1 MQAVDVDTFAENDF
15 ILINTADV
23 EDEDNAKLYVVAI
36 NEQGNK
42 SYSYLVDMSG
52 FRGFTGKTP
61 QIIIGTVTT
70 LASGESATASLT
82 ADGVDSD
89 GNPKYKLSLAIP
101 KGDKLA
107 FADLTDSDIATLQ
120 KPALDAAKKADAAV
134 ETINTTNTNAQNAE
148 AARVKAESG
157 RVDAE
162 KQRVSDENV
171 RKQNET
177 TRGTNEESRKT
188 EEQKRA
194 TAETT
199 RKTAEDARIAAESA
213 RNTAENNRSQAEVS
227 RDNAETLRVQ
237 AETKRVDAEGKRE
250 TDFAASKKA
259 CDDATEAANTAT
271 TNANDATAKAENVNV
286 TITEDNAVEVTD
298 RDGNKKSISL
308 AEQAATKAILDK
320 QEQRLGSLEQA
331 VGELGGSVDKYYYA
345 SQDTSKASPDLVNPQ
360 TNTSIQMLQDMYRP
374 YLIDHSDNDREKM
387 IGYELKRNNYLRY
400 ADGSY
405 APAVGITEEQR
416 AACDVE
422 LYLDAEHTQKYC
434 EAGAFDTEV
443 FYNEYGFAQKL
454 YDASGNEIA
463 HILRPWETTSKNYSI
478 KIGDPSGNYLI
489 DGYSTANGEGDIM
502 YKGILKAFR
511 EVAGIKARF
520 LAPTLLS
527 PCQDTSIKDTD
538 GKVKF
543 RSFFFLYNAGGDSNT
558 IGGSG
563 NNGGNMFKEAN
574 RCYPR
579 VVDVNQITSMT
590 YARNNNVDANKTY
603 PFAEAGFHAYN
614 TFIVAHE
621 LLYGTNYI
629 NDPDNL
635 FSSGTSSVN
644 GIGNEAQW
652 KKYGG
657 VRIKVGNDGDWKY
670 LNWSSQPNWIYK
682 DANKTVIGTY
692 MSNWLN
698 QEYPKWQEMESQIVL
713 SFAAERGI
721 AENTE
726 FEVYGHKYWYVTPP
740 KAKGI
745 ADGYMNARLYRKVSD
760 DWQGYDASGNAVT
773 YHIEAILRQGVMDG
787 MVTAGDIFH
796 YRGGGYEQVAINHC
810 DKTSGQ
816 INVNG
821 MDLYINTDQ
830 KSWHTEKGVT
840 KNDLG
845 TFDFEKSYEHVFH
858 ADLVAHGWIKK
869 RVGNTPNLILGG
881 GNVNTYVCAFVD
893 NSNWYSS
900 TPNQRVRTSVRIG
913 GHALWLFCASRSMPA
928 NSACSYA
935 LRSYGGSAQCL
946 FEAASQGAAR
956 PKPLQAE

>member
-1 MQAVDVDTFAENDF
+1 MAKKEIKVVLTKVGTAYDSEKAYRLHDYILIDDVTMYVCKRVDASTMTCVGHDLSDVDYWDKCIDMKDALTKVNEATEKAYGTYSNPPYVDSDGYYYRWNVETNTYDKTDVNLTGKPFSIKRVFPSIAAMNAVDASTFEENDF
-15 ILINTADV
+15 ILINTSNV
-23 EDEDNAKLYVVAI
+23 EDEDNAKLYVVAK
-36 NEQGNK
+36 NAQGRK
-42 SYSYLVDMSG
+42 FYSYLVDTSG

-61 QIIIGTVTT
+61 QFSIGTVTT
-70 LASGESATASLT
+70 IGSGEKASAAIS
-82 ADGVDSD
+82 ADGTDSN
-89 GNPKYKLSLAIP
+89 GNPKYKLNLSIP
-101 KGDKLA
+101 KGDKLV
-107 FADLTDSDIATLQ
+107 FADLTAEEITLLQ
-120 KPALDAAKKADAAV
+120 KPATDAATKAD
-134 ETINTTNTNAQNAE
+134 
-148 AARVKAESG
+148 
-157 RVDAE
+157 
-162 KQRVSDENV
+162 
-171 RKQNET
+171 
-177 TRGTNEESRKT
+177 
-188 EEQKRA
+188 
-194 TAETT
+194 
-199 RKTAEDARIAAESA
+199 
-213 RNTAENNRSQAEVS
+213 
-227 RDNAETLRVQ
+227 
-237 AETKRVDAEGKRE
+237 
-250 TDFAASKKA
+250 
-259 CDDATEAANTAT
+259 
-271 TNANDATAKAENVNV
+271 DATAKAIAATTNAEKVNA
-286 TITEDNAVEVTD
+286 TITDNTLVVTD
-298 RDGNKKSISL
+298 RNGTQKSISL
-308 AEQAATKAILDK
+308 AEQAATKATLDK
-320 QEQRLGSLEQA
+320 HEQRLGSLEQA

-374 YLIDHSDNDREKM
+374 YLIDHSDNDRERM

-400 ADGSY
+400 ADGSF

-416 AACDVE
+416 AVCDVE
-422 LYLDAEHTQKYC
+422 LYLDSEHTQKYC
-434 EAGAFDTEV
+434 DAGAFDAES
-443 FYNEYGFAQKL
+443 FYNEYGFTQKL

-511 EVAGIKARF
+511 EVAGIKARY

-543 RSFFFLYNAGGDSNT
+543 RSFFFLYNAGGDGNT
-558 IGGSG
+558 IGAVG
-563 NNGGNMFKEAN
+563 NNGNSMFKEAN

-579 VVDVNQITSMT
+579 ANDVNQITSMT

-614 TFIVAHE
+614 TFLAAHE

-657 VRIKVGNDGDWKY
+657 VRIKVVDDGDWKY

-682 DANKTVIGTY
+682 DANKTLIGTH

-698 QEYPKWQEMESQIVL
+698 QEYPKWQEMESQIAL

-726 FEVYGHKYWYVTPP
+726 FEVYGHTYWYVTPP
-740 KAKGI
+740 KAKGV

-796 YRGGGYEQVAINHC
+796 YRGGGYEQVATNHC

-816 INVNG
+816 VNVNG

-830 KSWHTEKGVT
+830 KTWHTEKGVS

-858 ADLVAHGWIKK
+858 ADIIAHGWIKK
-869 RVGNTPNLILGG
+869 RVGNTPNLISGG
-881 GNVNTYVCAFVD
+881 GGVNTYACAFVD

-900 TPNQRVRTSVRIG
+900 TPNQRVRTAVRLG
-913 GHALWLFCASRSMPA
+913 GTASWYICASRYMYA
-928 NSACSYA
+928 HSACSAANRY
-935 LRSYGGSAQCL
+935 YGGSAQCL